1 MIAYRKLLSLLLFL
15 GLLTASQ
22 FAAASQDTAASQI
35 KAEIGRLQ
43 KSLHDQPLADNDLAE
58 LSTMVTSTLKSAS
71 DAANG
76 GQIYLALEKLG
87 QAEDLLQGARRAA
100 SKAEVEKGGYPA
112 FESQWKTVSLRLD
125 RARQGGTRQAMEPHT
140 SCRAGARRSGAG

>member
-1 MIAYRKLLSLLLFL
+1 MNAHWKLFSLLLFL
-15 GLLTASQ
+15 GLLTSSR
-22 FAAASQDTAASQI
+22 FAVAAQAAAASQI

-43 KSLHDQPLADNDLAE
+43 KSLNDRPVADKDLAD
-58 LSTMVTSTLKSAS
+58 LSKMVTGTLKAAN
-71 DAANG
+71 DAANS

-100 SKAEVEKGGYPA
+100 SKADVEKGGYPA

-125 RARQGGTRQAMEPHT
+125 CPRQRCAREAMEPLSFGNT
-140 SCRAGARRSGAG
+140 CTR